1 LSPIDGAD
9 QVEEELAA
17 GLRERQI
24 AELVENQDVEPGE
37 PIGDTALPPS
47 AGFGLQPVDQVDRG
61 LEAATGAGAD
71 AGAGDGDRKMALSV
85 PVPPIR
91 TALR

>member
-1 LSPIDGAD
+1 M
-9 QVEEELAA
+9 EEELAA

-24 AELVENQDVEPGE
+24 AELVENEEVEPGE

-47 AGFGLQPVDQVDRG
+47 AGFGLQPIDQVDRG
-61 LEAATGAGAD
+61 MEAATGAGAD
-71 AGAGDGDRKMALSV
+71 AGAGDGDRKMLFPV